1 LNVVDDDDDGDDV
14 AAAAVVVVAAFA
26 EIFICIFLLM
36 CSRYGTLV
44 IVSWTLVVDKLPMA
58 FMYWYLVCTII
69 TNSLKKQCFFLS
81 IWFLIFCYHL
91 YLL

>member
-58 FMYWYLVCTII
+58 FMYWYV
-69 TNSLKKQCFFLS
+69 Q
-81 IWFLIFCYHL
+81 
-91 YLL
+91 